1 MDNTDSKNP
10 TPPPADKPADKPA
23 EQNKN
28 IDFFTFAPKDG
39 DNREIGLASAPA
51 DVLPTLPQK
60 YTYTANGQTTVHD
73 LLKIDNKKQ
82 FLSVVFIE
90 GEGDGEK
97 AAREAI
103 AAYVGDILHRLAGQA
118 TRGEP
123 IDYEYTSQVVA
134 EAIAKARAAGINSP
148 YIDAL
153 EEMQPPA
160 PPPAEQPGLFPDLP
174 PADKPASRMDI
185 VTTEQAQILAADA
198 KTRYPAPPYIRPEVV
213 NIPTANL
220 ARNIHAADMKAIPPS
235 GEFQYPVDKR
245 PHTHYVFMRMLDKI
259 GEQYPIAPIDKN
271 ILIALGNLY
280 AQRKAEGKTGN
291 HGGAIITAADMIRLY
306 RGYDATTTI
315 EDAEIQKIQERIE
328 NLRNINVAF
337 DFTQHFQYN
346 KVGDEVQLSIPDTM
360 RIPISK
366 ELASKTPANAIKR
379 DSGLTVVRFSYRGH
393 MINADAIEVEYSN
406 GTVITAYELL
416 TPPIVYEYA
425 EKIRQIQQ
433 VETKLLDI
441 RKLANSTRD
450 TDIIKIYLLEQ
461 INAMRRDKSNRAPR
475 ILLDTLFADLRI
487 EITNRKLKK
496 KKVDIVKQILSHF
509 RDTPRK
515 NGKPLITGFSEV
527 IGRRRAVIGF
537 DIAITPEGEDAKQ

>member
-1 MDNTDSKNP
+1 MDKTDSKKP
-10 TPPPADKPADKPA
+10 TPPPDPLADHDKGI
-23 EQNKN
+23 E
-28 IDFFTFAPKDG
+28 FFTFSPKDS
-39 DNREIGLASAPA
+39 DREEIGLASAPP
-51 DVLPTLPQK
+51 DVLPLLPPK
-60 YTYTANGQTTVHD
+60 YTYTAAETTVHD

-82 FLSVVFIE
+82 FLSVVFVE
-90 GEGDGEK
+90 PEADEK

-134 EAIAKARAAGINSP
+134 EAITKARAAGINSP

-160 PPPAEQPGLFPDLP
+160 PPPNTQPELFPDLP
-174 PADKPASRMDI
+174 KDPDAETKPARMDV
-185 VTTEQAQILAADA
+185 VTTETAQILAADA
-198 KTRYPAPPYIRPEVV
+198 RTRYPAPTYIRPEVV

-220 ARNIHAADMKAIPPS
+220 ARNIHGADRTANPS
-235 GEFQYPVDKR
+235 GVFQYPVDKR
-245 PHTHYVFMRMLDKI
+245 PHTHHVFMVLLDKI

-280 AQRKAEGKTGN
+280 AQRKAAGALGK
-291 HGGAIITAADMIRLY
+291 HGGAIIQAADIIRLY
-306 RGYDATTTI
+306 RGYDAQTTI
-315 EDAEIQKIQERIE
+315 EDAEIQAIQERM
-328 NLRNINVAF
+328 NALRNINVSF

-346 KVGDEVQLSIPDTM
+346 NVGDEVELSIPDTM
-360 RIPISK
+360 RRPIS
-366 ELASKTPANAIKR
+366 ESEARTAPANMIKR
-379 DSGLTVVRFSYRGH
+379 TGGHTVVRFSYTGH
-393 MINADAIEVEYSN
+393 MIDARVIEVEYSN

-441 RKLANSTRD
+441 RKRANSTRD
-450 TDIIKIYLLEQ
+450 TDVIKIYLLEQ

-487 EITNRKLKK
+487 EITSRPLKK

-515 NGKPLITGFSEV
+515 NGKPLIAGFSEV

-537 DIAITPEGEDAKQ
+537 DIQITPEEEDAKQ

>member
-1 MDNTDSKNP
+1 MKKTDTKAPSPSNM
-10 TPPPADKPADKPA
+10 PPPH
-23 EQNKN
+23 
-28 IDFFTFAPKDG
+28 
-39 DNREIGLASAPA
+39 
-51 DVLPTLPQK
+51 
-60 YTYTANGQTTVHD
+60 TYTAKSTTYD

-97 AAREAI
+97 AARETI
-103 AAYVGDILHRLAGQA
+103 AAYVGDILNRLAGQA

-153 EEMQPPA
+153 EEMQTPA
-160 PPPAEQPGLFPDLP
+160 PPPTEQPGLFPDLP
-174 PADKPASRMDI
+174 PAENEPEIRMDI
-185 VTTEQAQILAADA
+185 VTTEQAQILAVDA
-198 KTRYPAPPYIRPEVV
+198 KIRYPAPPYIRPEVV
-213 NIPTANL
+213 HIPTANL
-220 ARNIHAADMKAIPPS
+220 ARNIHSADMNENPN
-235 GEFQYPVDKR
+235 GLFHYPVDKR
-245 PHTHYVFMRMLDKI
+245 PHSKFVFMLLDKI
-259 GEQYPIAPIDKN
+259 GEQYPIKPIDKN
-271 ILIALGNLY
+271 ILWSLGNLY
-280 AQRKAEGKTGN
+280 AQRRADGKTGM
-291 HGGAIITAADMIRLY
+291 HGGAIITAADIIRLY
-306 RGYDATTTI
+306 RGYDAQTTI
-315 EDAEIQKIQERIE
+315 EDAEIQAIQERI
-328 NLRNINVAF
+328 NALRNINVSF

-346 KVGDEVQLSIPDTM
+346 KVGDEVDLSIPDTM
-360 RIPISK
+360 RRPIS
-366 ELASKTPANAIKR
+366 ESEASTAPANMIKR
-379 DSGLTVVRFSYRGH
+379 AEGLTVVRFSYTGH

-441 RKLANSTRD
+441 RKRANSTRD
-450 TDIIKIYLLEQ
+450 MDIIKIYLLEQ
-461 INAMRRDKSNRAPR
+461 INAMRKSNRAPR

-487 EITNRKLKK
+487 EITSRPLKK